1 MKQTSGGLR
10 PPGTPLA
17 SRSDV
22 TTPNAKLRLSA
33 QEVLADY
40 ELAVRSRAASEL
52 SRREVLVGNAP
63 FGISGEGKEIAQLG
77 MAHAFRAGDWR
88 SGYYRDQTF
97 MFAVGLAD
105 LSQYFAQLYA
115 DPDVVRDPNSAGRQM
130 LSHFATRILDE
141 RGRWKD
147 LLATGQSASEL
158 SPVAAQMPRA
168 VGLAWASKLYRE
180 SPAARTVSQGFSRNG
195 EEVCFATIG
204 NAGTSEGMFWE
215 SLNATGVLQIPL
227 LISVWDDGYGISV
240 PNEFQTTK
248 GSISAVLE
256 GFRREQS
263 GGSGLDLYT
272 VKGHDYLACC
282 DVYQLAAERARREHV
297 PAVVHVTEMTQPQ
310 GHSTSGSHERYK
322 SKDRLRFEIE
332 FDPIRRMREWIISEG
347 LADAKMLDELERAA
361 RAEVERTR
369 EEAWDAYLAPIR
381 ADRDQAIAILDGAAA
396 DGGREVD
403 AVVEELRSAEPPSR
417 RLIASTARRALAALR
432 VHGAPSRDE
441 LAERDVTRRIAPLAR
456 FVESY
461 LKQNDELF
469 NSHLYS
475 RSAESP
481 LRIGAVAPAYTD
493 DADMVDGRMVLLR
506 CFDENLARDPRIVI
520 LGEDVGKLGDVN
532 LVFEGLQAKHG
543 DQRIIDT
550 GIREATILGQGIGAA
565 LRGLRPVVDIQY
577 VDYLLYA
584 LELASDDLATL
595 HWRTGGGQKAPVLIR
610 TKGHRLQGIW
620 HTGSPMATI
629 ISSLRGLH
637 VAVPR
642 DMTRAAGL
650 YNTLLRGDDPALLIE
665 VLSGY
670 RIKERLPE
678 NVGEFTIPLG
688 VTETIREGSDVTL
701 VTYGALC
708 RIAMEA
714 AADLA
719 DAGIETEI
727 IDVQTLLP
735 FDRDHAIAE
744 SVQKTGALLVVDE
757 DVPGGASAFIV
768 REVVETQGAIDDLDV
783 GPRTLTG
790 APNRVAVGNDGDYF
804 SKPNREDI
812 FEAVYATMRE
822 RRPDDFLPLAP
833 WSPS

>member
-1 MKQTSGGLR
+1 MKTGTR
-10 PPGTPLA
+10 PDIA
-17 SRSDV
+17 V
-22 TTPNAKLRLSA
+22 TTPTAKLRLSA
-33 QEVLADY
+33 PDVLADY
-40 ELAVRSRAASEL
+40 RLAVRSRAASEL

-63 FGISGEGKEIAQLG
+63 FGISGEGKEVAQLG

-115 DPDVVRDPNSAGRQM
+115 DPDVIRDPNSAGRQM
-130 LSHFATRILDE
+130 LSHFATRTLDE

-147 LLATGQSASEL
+147 LLASGQSASEL
-158 SPVAAQMPRA
+158 SPVAAQMPRS

-180 SPAARTVSQGFSRNG
+180 SPAPRSVSRGFSHNG

-204 NAGTSEGMFWE
+204 NAGTSEGVFWE
-215 SLNATGVLQIPL
+215 SLNAAGVLEIPL
-227 LISVWDDGYGISV
+227 VISVWDDGYGISV

-256 GFRREQS
+256 GFRREKS
-263 GGSGLDLYT
+263 GSGLDLYT
-272 VKGHDYLACC
+272 VKGHDYVACC
-282 DVYQLAAERARREHV
+282 DVYQIAVERARRDHI
-297 PAVVHVTEMTQPQ
+297 PSVVHVTEMTQPQ

-332 FDPIRRMREWIISEG
+332 FDPIRRMREWIISEEI
-347 LADAKMLDELERAA
+347 ADAATLDELEREA
-361 RAEVERTR
+361 RTEVERTR
-369 EEAWDAYLAPIR
+369 EAAWDAYVAPIH
-381 ADRDQAIAILDGAAA
+381 ADREQALAIIEAAA
-396 DGGREVD
+396 AESGVDLD
-403 AVVEELRSAEPPSR
+403 AVTEELRSTEPPTR
-417 RLIASTARRALAALR
+417 RLVASTARRALAALR
-432 VHGAPSRDE
+432 GHVARE
-441 LAERDVTRRIAPLAR
+441 LAT

-461 LKQNDELF
+461 LKRSDELF

-475 RSAESP
+475 RSDESP
-481 LRIGAVAPAYTD
+481 LRIGAVAPVYAE
-493 DADMVDGRMVLLR
+493 DAESVDGRMVLLR
-506 CFDENLARDPRIVI
+506 CFDANLARDPRIVI

-543 DQRIIDT
+543 DQRVIDT

-629 ISSLRGLH
+629 VSSLRGLH

-670 RIKERLPE
+670 RLKERLPE
-678 NVGEFTIPLG
+678 NIGEFTIPLG
-688 VTETIREGSDVTL
+688 VTETIRDGSDVTL

-714 AADLA
+714 ATDLA
-719 DAGIETEI
+719 RIGIETEI
-727 IDVQTLLP
+727 VDVQTLLP

-757 DVPGGASAFIV
+757 DVPGGASAYIV
-768 REVVETQGAIDDLDV
+768 REIVETQGAIDDLDV
-783 GPRTLTG
+783 GPRTLTA

-812 FEAVYATMRE
+812 FEAVYALMRE
-822 RRPDDFLPLAP
+822 RRPDDF
-833 WSPS
+833 PSITPRGRS

>member
-1 MKQTSGGLR
+1 MKTGTR
-10 PPGTPLA
+10 PDIA
-17 SRSDV
+17 V

-33 QEVLADY
+33 EDVLADY
-40 ELAVRSRAASEL
+40 RLAVRSRAASEL

-77 MAHAFRAGDWR
+77 MARAFRAGDWR

-130 LSHFATRILDE
+130 LSHFATRTVDE

-147 LLATGQSASEL
+147 LLATGQSASDL
-158 SPVAAQMPRA
+158 SPVGAQMPRA
-168 VGLAWASKLYRE
+168 LGLAWASKLYRD
-180 SPAARTVSQGFSRNG
+180 SPAARAASRGFSRNG
-195 EEVCFATIG
+195 DEVCFATIG
-204 NAGTSEGMFWE
+204 NAGTSEGVFWE
-215 SLNATGVLQIPL
+215 SLNAAGVLQVPL
-227 LISVWDDGYGISV
+227 VISVWDDGYGISV
-240 PNEFQTTK
+240 PTDLQTTK

-256 GFRREQS
+256 GFRRDK
-263 GGSGLDLYT
+263 GGTGLDLYT
-272 VKGHDYLACC
+272 VKGHDYVGCC
-282 DVYQLAAERARREHV
+282 DLYQVVTERARREHV

-332 FDPIRRMREWIISEG
+332 FDPIRKMRDWMIREEI
-347 LADAKMLDELERAA
+347 ADAATLDQLEREA
-361 RAEVERTR
+361 RTEVERTR
-369 EEAWDAYLAPIR
+369 EEAWDAYVAPIE
-381 ADRDQAIAILDGAAA
+381 ADRERAIAILDAAGAESGT
-396 DGGREVD
+396 DID
-403 AVVEELRSAEPPSR
+403 AIVQELRSTEPPTR
-417 RLIASTARRALAALR
+417 RLVAAAARRALAALR
-432 VHGAPSRDE
+432 RDE
-441 LAERDVTRRIAPLAR
+441 GPAR
-456 FVESY
+456 EELSKFVASY
-461 LKQNDELF
+461 VKQGDELF

-475 RSAESP
+475 RSEDSP
-481 LRIGAVAPAYTD
+481 LRIGSIGPDYGR
-493 DADMVDGRMVLLR
+493 DAESVDGRMVLLR

-543 DQRIIDT
+543 EQRVIDT

-565 LRGLRPVVDIQY
+565 LRGLRPIVDIQY
-577 VDYLLYA
+577 VDYMLYA
-584 LELASDDLATL
+584 LELASDELATL
-595 HWRTGGGQKAPVLIR
+595 HWRTGGGQKAPVIIR

-629 ISSLRGLH
+629 VSSLRGLH

-642 DMTRAAGL
+642 DATRAAGL
-650 YNTLLRGDDPALLIE
+650 YNTLLRGDDPAIVIE

-670 RIKERLPE
+670 RLKERLPD
-678 NVGEFTIPLG
+678 NIGEFTIPLG

-708 RIAMEA
+708 RIALEA
-714 AADLA
+714 ATDLA
-719 DAGIETEI
+719 AVGIETEI
-727 IDVQTLLP
+727 VDVQTLLP

-744 SVQKTGALLVVDE
+744 SVEKTGALLVVDE
-757 DVPGGASAFIV
+757 DVPGGASAYIV
-768 REVVETQGAIDDLDV
+768 REVVETQGAIDHLDV
-783 GPRTLTG
+783 GPRTLAG

-812 FEAVYATMRE
+812 FEAVYAIMRE
-822 RRPDDFLPLAP
+822 RRPEDFPP
-833 WSPS
+833 IVPSGKS

>member
-1 MKQTSGGLR
+1 MKTGTR
-10 PPGTPLA
+10 PDIA
-17 SRSDV
+17 V

-33 QEVLADY
+33 QDVLADY
-40 ELAVRSRAASEL
+40 RLAVHSRAASEL

-63 FGISGEGKEIAQLG
+63 FGISGEGKEVAQLG

-97 MFAVGLAD
+97 MFAVGLSD

-115 DPDVVRDPNSAGRQM
+115 DPDVTRDPNSAGRQM

-147 LLATGQSASEL
+147 LLASGQSASEL
-158 SPVAAQMPRA
+158 SPVGAQMPRS

-180 SPAARTVSQGFSRNG
+180 SPAPRTVSRGFSHNG

-204 NAGTSEGMFWE
+204 NAGTSEGVFWE
-215 SLNATGVLQIPL
+215 SLNAAGVLQIPL
-227 LISVWDDGYGISV
+227 VISVWDDGYGISV

-256 GFRREQS
+256 GFRRGPS
-263 GGSGLDLYT
+263 GTGFDLYT
-272 VKGHDYLACC
+272 VKGHDYVACC
-282 DVYQLAAERARREHV
+282 DVYQGAVERARRDHIPSV
-297 PAVVHVTEMTQPQ
+297 IHVTEMTQPQ

-332 FDPIRRMREWIISEG
+332 FDPLRRMREWMIREEI
-347 LADAKMLDELERAA
+347 ADAAALDELEREA
-361 RAEVERTR
+361 RIEVERIR
-369 EEAWDAYLAPIR
+369 EAAWDAYVAPIQT
-381 ADRDQAIAILDGAAA
+381 DREQALAIIEAAAAENGVDLDGIVA
-396 DGGREVD
+396 
-403 AVVEELRSAEPPSR
+403 ELRSTEPPTR
-417 RLIASTARRALAALR
+417 RLVASTARRALVALR
-432 VHGAPSRDE
+432 GQRARE
-441 LAERDVTRRIAPLAR
+441 LVT

-461 LKQNDELF
+461 LKQSDELF

-475 RSAESP
+475 RSDESP
-481 LRIGAVAPAYTD
+481 LRIGAVAPVYAK
-493 DADMVDGRMVLLR
+493 DAESVDGRIVLLR
-506 CFDENLARDPRIVI
+506 CFDENLKRDPRLLI

-543 DQRIIDT
+543 EQRVIDT

-670 RIKERLPE
+670 RLKERLPE

-714 AADLA
+714 ATDLA
-719 DAGIETEI
+719 AVGIETEI
-727 IDVQTLLP
+727 VDVQTLLP

-744 SVQKTGALLVVDE
+744 SVEKTGALLVVDE
-757 DVPGGASAFIV
+757 DVPGGASAYIV
-768 REVVETQGAIDDLDV
+768 REVVETQGAIDTLDV

-812 FEAVYATMRE
+812 FEAVYAIMRE
-822 RRPDDFLPLAP
+822 RRPDDFPP
-833 WSPS
+833 IMPRGRS

>member
-1 MKQTSGGLR
+1 MKTGTR
-10 PPGTPLA
+10 PDIA
-17 SRSDV
+17 V

-40 ELAVRSRAASEL
+40 RLAMRSRAASEL

-63 FGISGEGKEIAQLG
+63 FGISGEGKEVAQLG

-147 LLATGQSASEL
+147 LLAAGQSASEL
-158 SPVAAQMPRA
+158 SPVAAQMPRS
-168 VGLAWASKLYRE
+168 VGLAWASKLYRD
-180 SPAARTVSQGFSRNG
+180 SPAPRTVSRGFSRNG

-204 NAGTSEGMFWE
+204 NAGTSEGVFWE
-215 SLNATGVLQIPL
+215 SLNAAGVLQIPL
-227 LISVWDDGYGISV
+227 VISVWDDGYGISV

-256 GFRREQS
+256 GFRREKT
-263 GGSGLDLYT
+263 GTGLDLYT
-272 VKGHDYLACC
+272 VKGHDYVACC
-282 DVYQLAAERARREHV
+282 DVYQIAVERARRDHI
-297 PAVVHVTEMTQPQ
+297 PSVVHVTEMTQPQ

-332 FDPIRRMREWIISEG
+332 FDPLRRMRDWMMREEI
-347 LADAKMLDELERAA
+347 ADAASLDELEREA
-361 RAEVERTR
+361 RTEVERIR
-369 EEAWDAYLAPIR
+369 EAAFDSYVAPIE
-381 ADRDQAIAILDGAAA
+381 ADREQALAIIETVAAESGVDLEPIAA
-396 DGGREVD
+396 
-403 AVVEELRSAEPPSR
+403 ELRSTEPPTR
-417 RLIASTARRALAALR
+417 RLVASTARRALVALR
-432 VHGAPSRDE
+432 GQGSRE
-441 LAERDVTRRIAPLAR
+441 LAT

-461 LKQNDELF
+461 LKRNDELF

-475 RSAESP
+475 RSDESP
-481 LRIGAVAPAYTD
+481 LRIGAVAPAYAA
-493 DADMVDGRMVLLR
+493 DAESVDGRIVLLR
-506 CFDENLARDPRIVI
+506 CFDANLERDPRIVI
-520 LGEDVGKLGDVN
+520 LGEDIGKLGDVN

-543 DQRIIDT
+543 DQRVIDT

-620 HTGSPMATI
+620 HTGSPMGTI
-629 ISSLRGLH
+629 VSSLRGLH

-642 DMTRAAGL
+642 DMTRAAGI
-650 YNTLLRGDDPALLIE
+650 YNTLLRGDDPALVIE

-688 VTETIREGSDVTL
+688 VTETIREGTDVTL

-708 RIAMEA
+708 RIALEA
-714 AADLA
+714 ATDLTKV
-719 DAGIETEI
+719 GIETEI
-727 IDVQTLLP
+727 VDVQTLLP

-757 DVPGGASAFIV
+757 DVPGGASAYIV
-768 REVVETQGAIDDLDV
+768 REIVETQGAIDDLEV

-812 FEAVYATMRE
+812 FEAVYAIMRE
-822 RRPDDFLPLAP
+822 RRPDDFPPLMP
-833 WSPS
+833 ERHS

>member
-1 MKQTSGGLR
+1 MKTGTR
-10 PPGTPLA
+10 PDIA
-17 SRSDV
+17 V

-33 QEVLADY
+33 QDVIADY
-40 ELAVRSRAASEL
+40 RLAVRSRAASEL

-63 FGISGEGKEIAQLG
+63 FGISGEGKEVAQLG
-77 MAHAFRAGDWR
+77 MARAFRAGDWR

-115 DPDVVRDPNSAGRQM
+115 DPDVIRDPNSAGRQM

-147 LLATGQSASEL
+147 LLASGQSAAEL
-158 SPVAAQMPRA
+158 SPVAAQMPRS

-180 SPAARTVSQGFSRNG
+180 SPAPRSVSRGFSHNG

-204 NAGTSEGMFWE
+204 NAGTSEGVFWE
-215 SLNATGVLQIPL
+215 SLNAAGVLRIPL
-227 LISVWDDGYGISV
+227 VISVWDDGYGISV

-256 GFRREQS
+256 GFRRDKS
-263 GGSGLDLYT
+263 GSGLDLYT
-272 VKGHDYLACC
+272 VKGHDYVACC
-282 DVYQLAAERARREHV
+282 DVYQVAVERARRDHI
-297 PAVVHVTEMTQPQ
+297 PSVVHVTEMTQPQ

-332 FDPIRRMREWIISEG
+332 FDPIRRMREWIIAEEI
-347 LADAKMLDELERAA
+347 ADAATLDTLEREA
-361 RAEVERTR
+361 RIEVERTR
-369 EEAWDAYLAPIR
+369 EAAWDAYVAPIH
-381 ADRDQAIAILDGAAA
+381 ADREHALEIIEEAAAESGVDLDGVAA
-396 DGGREVD
+396 
-403 AVVEELRSAEPPSR
+403 ELRSTEPPTR
-417 RLIASTARRALAALR
+417 RLVASTGRRALVALR
-432 VHGAPSRDE
+432 GRGSRE
-441 LAERDVTRRIAPLAR
+441 LAT

-461 LKQNDELF
+461 RKQNDELF

-475 RSAESP
+475 RSDESP
-481 LRIGAVAPAYTD
+481 LRIGAVAPVYAE
-493 DADMVDGRMVLLR
+493 DAESVDGRIVLLR
-506 CFDENLARDPRIVI
+506 CFDENLARDPRLLI

-543 DQRIIDT
+543 EQRVIDT

-565 LRGLRPVVDIQY
+565 LRGLRPIVDIQY

-629 ISSLRGLH
+629 VSSLRGLH

-670 RIKERLPE
+670 RLKERLPK
-678 NVGEFTIPLG
+678 NIGEFTIPLG

-708 RIAMEA
+708 RIAMDA

-719 DAGIETEI
+719 SAGIETDI
-727 IDVQTLLP
+727 VDVQTLLP

-744 SVQKTGALLVVDE
+744 SVEKTGALLVVDE
-757 DVPGGASAFIV
+757 DVPGGASAYIV

-790 APNRVAVGNDGDYF
+790 MPNRVAVGNDGDYF

-812 FEAVYATMRE
+812 FEAVYAIMRE
-822 RRPDDFLPLAP
+822 RRPDDFPP
-833 WSPS
+833 ITPERRS

>member
-1 MKQTSGGLR
+1 MKTGTR
-10 PPGTPLA
+10 PDIA
-17 SRSDV
+17 V
-22 TTPNAKLRLSA
+22 TTPNAKLSLSA

-40 ELAVRSRAASEL
+40 RLAVRSRAASEL

-63 FGISGEGKEIAQLG
+63 FGISGEGKEVAQLG

-130 LSHFATRILDE
+130 LSHFATRTLDE

-147 LLATGQSASEL
+147 LLATGQSASDL
-158 SPVAAQMPRA
+158 SPVGSQMPRA
-168 VGLAWASKLYRE
+168 VGLAWASKLYRD
-180 SPAARTVSQGFSRNG
+180 SPAPRTVARGFSRNG

-204 NAGTSEGMFWE
+204 NAGTSEGIFWE
-215 SLNATGVLQIPL
+215 SLNAAGVLQVPL
-227 LISVWDDGYGISV
+227 VISVWDDGYGISV
-240 PNEFQTTK
+240 PNELQTTK

-256 GFRREQS
+256 GFRREQ
-263 GGSGLDLYT
+263 GGTGLDLYT
-272 VKGHDYLACC
+272 VKGHDYVACC
-282 DVYQLAAERARREHV
+282 DVYQLAVARARRDHI
-297 PAVVHVTEMTQPQ
+297 PAVIHVTEMTQPQ

-332 FDPIRRMREWIISEG
+332 FDPIRRMREWIVREE
-347 LADAKMLDELERAA
+347 LADVAALDELERAA

-369 EEAWDAYLAPIR
+369 EEAWEAYVAPIR
-381 ADRDQAIAILDGAAA
+381 SGRERALAILEAAA
-396 DGGREVD
+396 ARSD
-403 AVVEELRSAEPPSR
+403 ADIDAIVEELRSTEPPTR
-417 RLIASTARRALAALR
+417 RLVASAARRALTALR
-432 VHGAPSRDE
+432 GHEAPARDE
-441 LAERDVTRRIAPLAR
+441 LAA
-456 FVESY
+456 FVESSA
-461 LKQNDELF
+461 KQNDELF
-469 NSHLYS
+469 NSYLYS
-475 RSAESP
+475 RSNESP
-481 LRIGAVAPAYTD
+481 LRIGAVAPIYAE
-493 DADMVDGRMVLLR
+493 DADALDGRMVLLR
-506 CFDENLARDPRIVI
+506 CFDQNLARDPRIVI

-543 DQRIIDT
+543 EQRVIDT

-565 LRGLRPVVDIQY
+565 LRGLRPIVDIQY

-629 ISSLRGLH
+629 VSSLRGLH

-642 DMTRAAGL
+642 DATRAAGL

-670 RIKERLPE
+670 RLKERLPK

-688 VTETIREGSDVTL
+688 VTETLREGSDLTL

-719 DAGIETEI
+719 TMGIETEI
-727 IDVQTLLP
+727 VDVQTLLP

-744 SVQKTGALLVVDE
+744 SVRKTGALLVVDE
-757 DVPGGASAFIV
+757 DVPGGASAYIV

-790 APNRVAVGNDGDYF
+790 TPNRVAVGNDGDYF

-812 FEAVYATMRE
+812 VEAVYAIVRE
-822 RRPDDFLPLAP
+822 RSPDDFPP
-833 WSPS
+833 IVPGGRS

>member
-1 MKQTSGGLR
+1 MKTGTR
-10 PPGTPLA
+10 PDIA
-17 SRSDV
+17 V
-22 TTPNAKLRLSA
+22 TTPTAKLRLSA
-33 QEVLADY
+33 PDVLADY
-40 ELAVRSRAASEL
+40 RLAVRSRAASEL

-63 FGISGEGKEIAQLG
+63 FGISGEGKEVAQLG

-115 DPDVVRDPNSAGRQM
+115 DPDVIRDPNSAGRQM
-130 LSHFATRILDE
+130 LSHFATRTLDE

-147 LLATGQSASEL
+147 LLASGQSASEL
-158 SPVAAQMPRA
+158 SPVAAQMPRS

-180 SPAARTVSQGFSRNG
+180 SPAPRSVSRGFSHNG

-204 NAGTSEGMFWE
+204 NAGTSEGVFWE
-215 SLNATGVLQIPL
+215 SLNAAGVLEIPL
-227 LISVWDDGYGISV
+227 VISVWDDGYGISV

-256 GFRREQS
+256 GFRREKS
-263 GGSGLDLYT
+263 GSGLDLYT
-272 VKGHDYLACC
+272 VKGHDYVACC
-282 DVYQLAAERARREHV
+282 DVYQIAVERARRDHI
-297 PAVVHVTEMTQPQ
+297 PSVVHVTEMTQPQ

-332 FDPIRRMREWIISEG
+332 FDPIRRMREWIISEEI
-347 LADAKMLDELERAA
+347 ADAATLDELEREA
-361 RAEVERTR
+361 RTEVERTR
-369 EEAWDAYLAPIR
+369 EAAWDAYVAPIH
-381 ADRDQAIAILDGAAA
+381 ADREQALAIIEAAA
-396 DGGREVD
+396 AESGVD
-403 AVVEELRSAEPPSR
+403 LDVVTEELRSTEPPTR
-417 RLIASTARRALAALR
+417 RLVASTARRALAALR
-432 VHGAPSRDE
+432 GHVARE
-441 LAERDVTRRIAPLAR
+441 LAT

-461 LKQNDELF
+461 LKRSDELF

-475 RSAESP
+475 RSDESP
-481 LRIGAVAPAYTD
+481 LRIGAVAPVYAE
-493 DADMVDGRMVLLR
+493 DAESVDGRMVLLR
-506 CFDENLARDPRIVI
+506 CFDANLARDPRIVI

-543 DQRIIDT
+543 DQRVIDT

-629 ISSLRGLH
+629 VSSLRGLH

-670 RIKERLPE
+670 RLKERLPE
-678 NVGEFTIPLG
+678 NIGEFTIPLG
-688 VTETIREGSDVTL
+688 VTETIRDGSDVTL

-714 AADLA
+714 ATDLA
-719 DAGIETEI
+719 RIGIETEI
-727 IDVQTLLP
+727 VDVQTLLP

-757 DVPGGASAFIV
+757 DVPGGASAYIV
-768 REVVETQGAIDDLDV
+768 REIVETQGAIDDLDV
-783 GPRTLTG
+783 GPRTLTA

-812 FEAVYATMRE
+812 FEAVYALMRE
-822 RRPDDFLPLAP
+822 RRPDDF
-833 WSPS
+833 PSITPRGRS

>member
-1 MKQTSGGLR
+1 MKTGTR
-10 PPGTPLA
+10 PDIA
-17 SRSDV
+17 V

-33 QEVLADY
+33 EDVLADY
-40 ELAVRSRAASEL
+40 RLAVRSRAASEL

-77 MAHAFRAGDWR
+77 MARAFRAGDWR

-130 LSHFATRILDE
+130 LSHFATRTVDE

-147 LLATGQSASEL
+147 LLATGQSASDL

-168 VGLAWASKLYRE
+168 LGLAWASKLYRD
-180 SPAARTVSQGFSRNG
+180 SPAARLASRGFSRNG
-195 EEVCFATIG
+195 DEVCFATIG
-204 NAGTSEGMFWE
+204 NAGTSEGVFWE
-215 SLNATGVLQIPL
+215 SLNAIGVLQVPL
-227 LISVWDDGYGISV
+227 VISVWDDGYGISV
-240 PNEFQTTK
+240 PNELQTTK

-256 GFRREQS
+256 GFRRDQ
-263 GGSGLDLYT
+263 GGTGLDLYT
-272 VKGHDYLACC
+272 VKGHDYVACC
-282 DVYQLAAERARREHV
+282 DIYQVVTERARRDHV
-297 PAVVHVTEMTQPQ
+297 PALIHVTEMTQPQ

-332 FDPIRRMREWIISEG
+332 FDPIRKMRDWMIREEI
-347 LADAKMLDELERAA
+347 ADAATLDQLEREA
-361 RAEVERTR
+361 RTEVERTR
-369 EEAWDAYLAPIR
+369 EDAWDAYVAPIQQ
-381 ADRDQAIAILDGAAA
+381 DREQALAIVEAVAAESGVDLDAIAG
-396 DGGREVD
+396 
-403 AVVEELRSAEPPSR
+403 ELRSTEPPTR
-417 RLIASTARRALAALR
+417 RLVASAARRGLVALRGHDGPARAELAA
-432 VHGAPSRDE
+432 
-441 LAERDVTRRIAPLAR
+441 

-461 LKQNDELF
+461 LKQSDELF

-475 RSAESP
+475 TSDESP
-481 LRIGAVAPAYTD
+481 LRIGSIAPVYAE
-493 DADMVDGRMVLLR
+493 DAESVDGRMVLLR
-506 CFDENLARDPRIVI
+506 CFDEHLARDPRIVI

-543 DQRIIDT
+543 EQRVIDT

-565 LRGLRPVVDIQY
+565 LRGLRPIVDIQY

-584 LELASDDLATL
+584 LELASDELATL

-629 ISSLRGLH
+629 VSSLRGLH

-642 DMTRAAGL
+642 DATRAAGI
-650 YNTLLRGDDPALLIE
+650 YNTLLRGDDPALVIE

-670 RIKERLPE
+670 RLKERLPD
-678 NVGEFTIPLG
+678 NIGEFTIPLG

-708 RIAMEA
+708 RIALEA
-714 AADLA
+714 ADDLA
-719 DAGIETEI
+719 KIGIDTEI
-727 IDVQTLLP
+727 VDVQTLLP

-757 DVPGGASAFIV
+757 DVPGGASAYIV

-790 APNRVAVGNDGDYF
+790 KANRVAVGNDGDYF

-812 FEAVYATMRE
+812 FEAVYAIMRE
-822 RRPDDFLPLAP
+822 RRPDDFPPIAP
-833 WSPS
+833 WGSS

>member
-1 MKQTSGGLR
+1 MKTGTR
-10 PPGTPLA
+10 PDIA
-17 SRSDV
+17 I
-22 TTPNAKLRLSA
+22 TTPNAKLRLST
-33 QEVLADY
+33 QDVLADY
-40 ELAVRSRAASEL
+40 RLAVHSRAASEL

-63 FGISGEGKEIAQLG
+63 FGISGEGKEVAQLG
-77 MAHAFRAGDWR
+77 MARAFRAGDWR

-97 MFAVGLAD
+97 MFAVGLSD

-115 DPDVVRDPNSAGRQM
+115 DPDVTRDPNSAGRQM

-147 LLATGQSASEL
+147 LLASGQSASEL
-158 SPVAAQMPRA
+158 SPVGAQMPRS

-180 SPAARTVSQGFSRNG
+180 SPAPRSVSRGFSHNG
-195 EEVCFATIG
+195 DEVCFATIG
-204 NAGTSEGMFWE
+204 NAGTSEGVFWE
-215 SLNATGVLQIPL
+215 SLNAAGVLQIPL
-227 LISVWDDGYGISV
+227 VISVWDDGYGISV

-256 GFRREQS
+256 GFRRGPS
-263 GGSGLDLYT
+263 GTGFDLYT
-272 VKGHDYLACC
+272 VKGHDYVACC
-282 DVYQLAAERARREHV
+282 DVYQGAVERARRDHI
-297 PAVVHVTEMTQPQ
+297 PSVVHVTEMTQPQ

-332 FDPIRRMREWIISEG
+332 FDPIRRMREWIIREEI
-347 LADAKMLDELERAA
+347 ADAATLDELEREA
-361 RAEVERTR
+361 RTKVERTR
-369 EEAWDAYLAPIR
+369 EAAWDAYVAPIQT
-381 ADRDQAIAILDGAAA
+381 DREQALAIIEAVAAENGVDLDGIVA
-396 DGGREVD
+396 
-403 AVVEELRSAEPPSR
+403 ELRSTEPPTR
-417 RLIASTARRALAALR
+417 RLVASTARRALAALR
-432 VHGAPSRDE
+432 GQSARE
-441 LAERDVTRRIAPLAR
+441 LAT

-461 LKQNDELF
+461 LKQSDELF

-475 RSAESP
+475 RSDESP
-481 LRIGAVAPAYTD
+481 LRIGAVAPVYAE
-493 DADMVDGRMVLLR
+493 DAESVDGRMVLLR
-506 CFDENLARDPRIVI
+506 CFDENLGRDPRIVI
-520 LGEDVGKLGDVN
+520 LGEDIGKLGDVN

-543 DQRIIDT
+543 DQRVIDT

-629 ISSLRGLH
+629 VSSLRGLH

-670 RIKERLPE
+670 RLKERLPE

-688 VTETIREGSDVTL
+688 VIETIREGSDVTL

-708 RIAMEA
+708 RIALEA
-714 AADLA
+714 ATDLA
-719 DAGIETEI
+719 EVGIETEI
-727 IDVQTLLP
+727 VDVQTLLP

-744 SVQKTGALLVVDE
+744 SVEKTGALLVVDE
-757 DVPGGASAFIV
+757 DVPGGASAYIV
-768 REVVETQGAIDDLDV
+768 REVVETQGAIDSLDV
-783 GPRTLTG
+783 GPRTLTA

-812 FEAVYATMRE
+812 FEAVYAIMRE
-822 RRPDDFLPLAP
+822 RRPNDFPPIMP
-833 WSPS
+833 WVRS

>member
-1 MKQTSGGLR
+1 MKTGTR
-10 PPGTPLA
+10 PDIA
-17 SRSDV
+17 V

-40 ELAVRSRAASEL
+40 RLAVRSRAASEL

-63 FGISGEGKEIAQLG
+63 FGISGEGKEVAQLG
-77 MAHAFRAGDWR
+77 MARAFRAGDWR

-115 DPDVVRDPNSAGRQM
+115 DPDVIRDPNSAGRQM

-158 SPVAAQMPRA
+158 SPVGAQMPRS
-168 VGLAWASKLYRE
+168 VGLAWASQLYRS
-180 SPAARTVSQGFSRNG
+180 SPAARSVSRGFSQNG

-204 NAGTSEGMFWE
+204 NAGTSEGVFWE
-215 SLNATGVLQIPL
+215 SLNAAGVLQIPL
-227 LISVWDDGYGISV
+227 VISVWDDGYGISV

-256 GFRREQS
+256 GFRREE
-263 GGSGLDLYT
+263 GGTGLDLYT
-272 VKGHDYLACC
+272 VKGHDYVACL
-282 DVYQLAAERARREHV
+282 DVYQLAVERARRDHI

-332 FDPIRRMREWIISEG
+332 FDPLRRMREWMIREEI
-347 LADAKMLDELERAA
+347 ADAASLDELEREA
-361 RAEVERTR
+361 RLEVERIR
-369 EEAWDAYLAPIR
+369 EAAWDAYVAPID
-381 ADRDQAIAILDGAAA
+381 ADREHALAVIEAAA
-396 DGGREVD
+396 AESGVD
-403 AVVEELRSAEPPSR
+403 LDPIAAELRSTEPPSR
-417 RLIASTARRALAALR
+417 RLVASAARRALVALR
-432 VHGAPSRDE
+432 GSEGSRE
-441 LAERDVTRRIAPLAR
+441 LAT

-475 RSAESP
+475 RSDESP
-481 LRIGAVAPAYTD
+481 LRIGAVAPAYAE
-493 DADMVDGRMVLLR
+493 DAESVDGRMVLLR
-506 CFDENLARDPRIVI
+506 CFDANLARDPRIVI

-532 LVFEGLQAKHG
+532 LVFEGLQTKHG
-543 DQRIIDT
+543 EQRVIDT

-565 LRGLRPVVDIQY
+565 LRGLRPIVDIQY

-629 ISSLRGLH
+629 VSALRGLH

-670 RIKERLPE
+670 RLKERLPE
-678 NVGEFTIPLG
+678 NIGEFTIPLG
-688 VTETIREGSDVTL
+688 VTETLREGSDVTL

-714 AADLA
+714 ATDLSNV
-719 DAGIETEI
+719 GIETEI
-727 IDVQTLLP
+727 VDVQTLLP

-757 DVPGGASAFIV
+757 DVPGGASAYIV

-790 APNRVAVGNDGDYF
+790 VPNRVAVGNDGDYF

-812 FEAVYATMRE
+812 FEAVYAIMRE
-822 RRPDDFLPLAP
+822 RRPDDFPP
-833 WSPS
+833 VTPERRS

>member
-1 MKQTSGGLR
+1 MKTGTR
-10 PPGTPLA
+10 PDIA
-17 SRSDV
+17 V

-40 ELAVRSRAASEL
+40 RLAVRSRAASEL

-158 SPVAAQMPRA
+158 SPVGAQMPRA

-180 SPAARTVSQGFSRNG
+180 SPAARTVSRGFSRNG
-195 EEVCFATIG
+195 DEVCFATIG
-204 NAGTSEGMFWE
+204 NAGTSEGVFWE
-215 SLNATGVLQIPL
+215 SLNAAGVLGIPL

-248 GSISAVLE
+248 GSISAVLQ
-256 GFRREQS
+256 GFQRAQ
-263 GGSGLDLYT
+263 GGGTGLDLYT
-272 VKGHDYLACC
+272 VRGHDYVACC
-282 DVYQLAAERARREHV
+282 DVYQVAAERARREHV

-332 FDPIRRMREWIISEG
+332 FDPIRRMREWIIREEI
-347 LADAKMLDELERAA
+347 ADAAALDELERAA
-361 RAEVERTR
+361 RTEVERTR
-369 EEAWDAYLAPIR
+369 EEAWDAYMAPIF
-381 ADRDQAIAILDGAAA
+381 ADRDRALAILEAAA
-396 DGGREVD
+396 AEAD
-403 AVVEELRSAEPPSR
+403 ADLDSIVEELRSAEPPSR
-417 RLIASTARRALAALR
+417 RLVAATARRALAALR
-432 VHGAPSRDE
+432 GHEGRARDE
-441 LAERDVTRRIAPLAR
+441 LAA

-461 LKQNDELF
+461 LEQNDELF

-493 DADMVDGRMVLLR
+493 DADVVDGRMVLLR
-506 CFDENLARDPRIVI
+506 CFDQNLARDPRIVI

-543 DQRIIDT
+543 DQRVIDT

-577 VDYLLYA
+577 VDYMLYA

-620 HTGSPMATI
+620 HTGSPMATL

-642 DMTRAAGL
+642 DMTRAAGF
-650 YNTLLRGDDPALLIE
+650 YNTLLRGDDPAVLIE

-670 RIKERLPE
+670 RLKERMPE

-688 VTETIREGSDVTL
+688 VTETIRAGSDVTL

-708 RIAMEA
+708 RIALEA
-714 AADLA
+714 ADDLA
-719 DAGIETEI
+719 KVGIETEI
-727 IDVQTLLP
+727 VDVQTLLP

-757 DVPGGASAFIV
+757 DVPGGASAYIV

-812 FEAVYATMRE
+812 FEAVYEIMRE
-822 RRPDDFLPLAP
+822 RRPDDFPP
-833 WSPS
+833 ITSERRM

>member
-1 MKQTSGGLR
+1 MKTGTR
-10 PPGTPLA
+10 PDIA
-17 SRSDV
+17 V

-33 QEVLADY
+33 QEVIADY
-40 ELAVRSRAASEL
+40 QLAVRSRAASEL

-63 FGISGEGKEIAQLG
+63 FGISGEGKEVAQLG

-158 SPVAAQMPRA
+158 SPVGAQMPRS

-180 SPAARTVSQGFSRNG
+180 SPAPRSVSPGFSRNG

-204 NAGTSEGMFWE
+204 NAGTSEGVFWE
-215 SLNATGVLQIPL
+215 SLNAAGVLQIPL
-227 LISVWDDGYGISV
+227 VISVWDDGYGISV

-256 GFRREQS
+256 GFRREQ
-263 GGSGLDLYT
+263 GGTGLDLYT
-272 VKGHDYLACC
+272 VKGHDYVACC
-282 DVYQLAAERARREHV
+282 DVYQLAVARARKDHV
-297 PAVVHVTEMTQPQ
+297 PSVVHVTEMTQPQ

-332 FDPIRRMREWIISEG
+332 FDPIRRMREWIISQE
-347 LADAKMLDELERAA
+347 LADAATLDELERAA
-361 RAEVERTR
+361 RTEVERTR
-369 EEAWDAYLAPIR
+369 EAAWDAYMAPIR
-381 ADRDQAIAILDGAAA
+381 ADRDRALAIIEAVAAESGVDLDPFA
-396 DGGREVD
+396 
-403 AVVEELRSAEPPSR
+403 EELRSSEPPSR
-417 RLIASTARRALAALR
+417 RLVAATARRALVAMRQEWGSLDQTAQRRRTVSSRRLAA
-432 VHGAPSRDE
+432 
-441 LAERDVTRRIAPLAR
+441 

-461 LKQNDELF
+461 RKQNDELF

-475 RSAESP
+475 RSDESP
-481 LRIGAVAPAYTD
+481 LRIGAVAPAYAD
-493 DADMVDGRMVLLR
+493 DADSVDGRMVLLR
-506 CFDENLARDPRIVI
+506 CFDQNLARDPRILI

-543 DQRIIDT
+543 EQRVIDT

-670 RIKERLPE
+670 RLKERLPE

-708 RIAMEA
+708 RIALEA

-719 DAGIETEI
+719 RVGIETEI

-757 DVPGGASAFIV
+757 DVPGGASAYIV
-768 REVVETQGAIDDLDV
+768 REVVETQGAIDHLDV
-783 GPRTLTG
+783 GPRTLTA

-812 FEAVYATMRE
+812 FEAVYAIMRE
-822 RRPDDFLPLAP
+822 RRPDDFPPIMP
-833 WSPS
+833 WVRS

>member
-1 MKQTSGGLR
+1 MKTGTR
-10 PPGTPLA
+10 PDIA
-17 SRSDV
+17 V

-33 QEVLADY
+33 QDVLADY
-40 ELAVRSRAASEL
+40 RLAVRSRAASEL

-63 FGISGEGKEIAQLG
+63 FGISGEGKEIAQLA
-77 MAHAFRAGDWR
+77 MARSFRPGDWR

-130 LSHFATRILDE
+130 LSHFATRILDDE
-141 RGRWKD
+141 GRWKD
-147 LLATGQSASEL
+147 LLATGQSASDL
-158 SPVAAQMPRA
+158 SPVGAQMPRA

-180 SPAARTVSQGFSRNG
+180 SAVLREAARGFSHAG

-204 NAGTSEGMFWE
+204 NAGTSEGAFWE
-215 SLNATGVLQIPL
+215 SLNAAGVLQIPL
-227 LISVWDDGYGISV
+227 VISVWDDGYGISV
-240 PNEFQTTK
+240 PNELQTTK

-256 GFRREQS
+256 GFRRTD
-263 GGSGLDLYT
+263 GGSGFDLYT
-272 VKGHDYLACC
+272 VKGHDYVGCC
-282 DVYQLAAERARREHV
+282 DVYQLAVNRARREHV

-332 FDPIRRMREWIISEG
+332 FDPIRRMREWIIREE
-347 LADAKMLDELERAA
+347 LVDAATLDELERVA
-361 RAEVERTR
+361 RTEVERTR
-369 EEAWDAYLAPIR
+369 EEAWDAYIAPIQ
-381 ADRDQAIAILDGAAA
+381 ADREEALGIMERAEGDLDPI
-396 DGGREVD
+396 VT
-403 AVVEELRSAEPPSR
+403 ELRSADPPTR
-417 RLIASTARRALAALR
+417 RLIASSARRALVALR
-432 VHGAPSRDE
+432 GTEGPAREE
-441 LAERDVTRRIAPLAR
+441 LDA

-461 LKQNDELF
+461 AKRMDELF

-475 RSAESP
+475 RSPESP
-481 LRIGAVAPAYTD
+481 LRIGAVTPVYDEHPDT
-493 DADMVDGRMVLLR
+493 VDGRMVLLR

-520 LGEDVGKLGDVN
+520 LGEDIGKLGDVN

-543 DQRIIDT
+543 EQRVIDT
-550 GIREATILGQGIGAA
+550 GIREATILGQGVGAA

-584 LELASDDLATL
+584 LEVASDDLATL
-595 HWRTGGGQKAPVLIR
+595 HWRTGGGQKAPVIIR

-629 ISSLRGLH
+629 VSSLRGLH

-650 YNTLLRGDDPALLIE
+650 YNTLLRGDDPAIVIE

-670 RIKERLPE
+670 RLKERLPR
-678 NVGEFTIPLG
+678 NIGELTIPLG

-708 RIAMEA
+708 RIATEA
-714 AADLA
+714 ASDLA
-719 DAGIETEI
+719 AVGIETEI
-727 IDVQTLLP
+727 IDIQTLLP

-757 DVPGGASAFIV
+757 DVPGGASAYIV
-768 REVVETQGAIDDLDV
+768 REVIETQGAVDHLEV
-783 GPRTLTG
+783 GSRTLTG
-790 APNRVAVGNDGDYF
+790 RANRVAVGNDGDYF
-804 SKPNREDI
+804 SKPSRDDI
-812 FEAVYATMRE
+812 FEAVYAIMRE
-822 RRPDDFLPLAP
+822 RRPSDFPEITP
-833 WSPS
+833 RGRS

>member
-1 MKQTSGGLR
+1 MKTGTR
-10 PPGTPLA
+10 PDIA
-17 SRSDV
+17 V
-22 TTPNAKLRLSA
+22 TTPNAKLRISVE
-33 QEVLADY
+33 EVIADY
-40 ELAVRSRAASEL
+40 RLAVRSRAASEL

-63 FGISGEGKEIAQLG
+63 FGISGEGKEIAQLA
-77 MAHAFRAGDWR
+77 MAKAFRPGDWR

-130 LSHFATRILDE
+130 LSHFATRTIDE
-141 RGRWKD
+141 RGHWKD
-147 LLATGQSASEL
+147 LLATGQSASDL
-158 SPVAAQMPRA
+158 SPVGAQMPRA
-168 VGLAWASKLYRE
+168 IGLAWASKLYRG
-180 SPAARTVSQGFSRNG
+180 SAAARSVSRGFSRNG

-204 NAGTSEGMFWE
+204 NAGTSEGVFWE
-215 SLNATGVLQIPL
+215 SLNAGGVLQIPL
-227 LISVWDDGYGISV
+227 VISVWDDGYGISV
-240 PNEFQTTK
+240 PNELQTTK
-248 GSISAVLE
+248 GSISALLQ
-256 GFRREQS
+256 GFQRS
-263 GGSGLDLYT
+263 DGGGGYELHT

-282 DVYQLAAERARREHV
+282 DVYQLAVERARREHV

-332 FDPIRRMREWIISEG
+332 FDPIRRMREWILRAE
-347 LADAKMLDELERAA
+347 LVDAASLHEIERTERAD
-361 RAEVERTR
+361 VERVR
-369 EEAWDAYLAPIR
+369 EEAWDAYQAPIR
-381 ADRDQAIAILDGAAA
+381 DDRERALSAIDQAA
-396 DGGREVD
+396 REANVD
-403 AVVEELRSAEPPSR
+403 LSEIIEELRSSDAPSR
-417 RLIASTARRALAALR
+417 RLVTAAARRALVALR
-432 VHGAPSRDE
+432 GHDGPAGAE
-441 LAERDVTRRIAPLAR
+441 LAA

-461 LKQNDELF
+461 AKQNDERF

-481 LRIGAVAPAYTD
+481 LRIGAVAPTYVEGAE
-493 DADMVDGRMVLLR
+493 AVDGRFVLVR

-520 LGEDVGKLGDVN
+520 LGEDIGKLGDVN

-543 DQRIIDT
+543 DQRVIDT

-577 VDYLLYA
+577 ADYMLYA

-620 HTGSPMATI
+620 HTGSPMATLV
-629 ISSLRGLH
+629 SSLRGLH

-650 YNTLLRGDDPALLIE
+650 YNTLLRGDDPAVLIE

-670 RIKERLPE
+670 RLKERIPE

-688 VTETIREGSDVTL
+688 VPEIIRSGSDVTL

-708 RIAMEA
+708 RIALEA
-714 AADLA
+714 ADDLSKL
-719 DAGIETEI
+719 GIETEI
-727 IDVQTLLP
+727 VDVQTLLP
-735 FDRDHAIAE
+735 FDIDHAIAE
-744 SVQKTGALLVVDE
+744 SVAKTRALLVVDE
-757 DVPGGASAFIV
+757 DVPGGASAYIV
-768 REVVETQGAIDDLDV
+768 REVTEVQGAIDDLDV

-790 APNRVAVGNDGDYF
+790 TANRVAVGNDGDYF

-812 FEAVYATMRE
+812 VGAVYAIMRE
-822 RRPDDFLPLAP
+822 RRPEEFPP
-833 WSPS
+833 ITPERGRS

>member
-1 MKQTSGGLR
+1 MKTGTR
-10 PPGTPLA
+10 PDIA
-17 SRSDV
+17 V

-33 QEVLADY
+33 PDVLADY
-40 ELAVRSRAASEL
+40 RLAVRSRAASEL

-63 FGISGEGKEIAQLG
+63 FGISGEGKEVAQLG

-115 DPDVVRDPNSAGRQM
+115 DPDVIRDPNSAGRQM

-141 RGRWKD
+141 HGRWKD
-147 LLATGQSASEL
+147 LLASGQSASEL
-158 SPVAAQMPRA
+158 SPVAAQMPRS

-180 SPAARTVSQGFSRNG
+180 SPAPRSVSRGFSHNG

-204 NAGTSEGMFWE
+204 NAGTSEGVFWE
-215 SLNATGVLQIPL
+215 SLNAAGVLEIPL
-227 LISVWDDGYGISV
+227 VISVWDDGYGISV

-256 GFRREQS
+256 GFRREKS
-263 GGSGLDLYT
+263 GSGLDLYT
-272 VKGHDYLACC
+272 VKGHDYVACC
-282 DVYQLAAERARREHV
+282 DVYQIAVERARRDHI
-297 PAVVHVTEMTQPQ
+297 PSVVHVTEMTQPQ

-332 FDPIRRMREWIISEG
+332 FDPIRRMREWIISEEI
-347 LADAKMLDELERAA
+347 ADAATLDELEREA
-361 RAEVERTR
+361 RIEVERTR
-369 EEAWDAYLAPIR
+369 EAAWDAYVAPIH
-381 ADRDQAIAILDGAAA
+381 ADREQALAIIEAAA
-396 DGGREVD
+396 AESGVDLD
-403 AVVEELRSAEPPSR
+403 AVTEELRSTEPPTR
-417 RLIASTARRALAALR
+417 RLVASTARRALAALR
-432 VHGAPSRDE
+432 GHVARE
-441 LAERDVTRRIAPLAR
+441 LAT

-461 LKQNDELF
+461 LKRSDELF

-475 RSAESP
+475 RSDESP
-481 LRIGAVAPAYTD
+481 LRIGAVAPVYAE
-493 DADMVDGRMVLLR
+493 DAESVDGRMVLLR
-506 CFDENLARDPRIVI
+506 CFDANLARDPRIVI

-543 DQRIIDT
+543 DQRVIDT

-629 ISSLRGLH
+629 VSSLRGLH

-670 RIKERLPE
+670 RLKERLPE
-678 NVGEFTIPLG
+678 NIGEFTIPLG
-688 VTETIREGSDVTL
+688 VTETIRDGSDVTL

-714 AADLA
+714 ATDLA
-719 DAGIETEI
+719 RIGIETEI
-727 IDVQTLLP
+727 VDVQTLLP

-757 DVPGGASAFIV
+757 DVPGGASAYIV
-768 REVVETQGAIDDLDV
+768 REIVETQGAIDDLDV
-783 GPRTLTG
+783 GPRTLTA

-812 FEAVYATMRE
+812 FEAVYALMRE
-822 RRPDDFLPLAP
+822 RRPDDF
-833 WSPS
+833 PSITPRGRS